1 MTAPTVP
8 PTLLLPV
15 VHVHGA
21 TSWRRRV
28 FLLLL
33 TIGPTIPAFVLSI
46 VAPPDDAGDSVVLP
60 GMAMT
65 SLVWLLLAARAFPPL
80 ARWGRP
86 VSATLVGA
94 SWALGV
100 GVATMDRETFAWSA
114 PAVAAVAVATLVGT
128 WSAWWLGG
136 LRFGVVAPLVRPA
149 PAPTSP
155 SSRSAWSETVTHT
168 TYAVFLLVATA
179 LIVLYLVATG
189 FAAGTWLTLVPLAA
203 FTLLSALPFAIRI
216 TADRR
221 GLRIRSRVL
230 GIPLATVP
238 LDRIASA
245 TAALID
251 ETEWGQVGSTA
262 DRELTTIIHR
272 SGAALIV
279 TRTDGSMVVV
289 TADRPDLAAAVL
301 ESLRVGAAHD

>member
-1 MTAPTVP
+1 MTVPNPAAAPTLAL
-8 PTLLLPV
+8 PT

-28 FLLLL
+28 LLLVVTL
-33 TIGPTIPAFVLSI
+33 VPAFVAFVVGI
-46 VAPPDDAGDSVVLP
+46 VAPLRADVALSTLPSMWLTLVVWF
-60 GMAMT
+60 
-65 SLVWLLLAARAFPPL
+65 VLAIRAFPPI
-80 ARWGRP
+80 ARWSRHAT
-86 VSATLVGA
+86 ATLCGWA
-94 SWALGV
+94 WALGAISV
-100 GVATMDRETFAWSA
+100 TMEREAALWSVIV
-114 PAVAAVAVATLVGT
+114 VAATLTGL
-128 WSAWWLGG
+128 WLGWWVGG
-136 LRFGVVAPLVRPA
+136 LRFGVVGPLVRPVLP
-149 PAPTSP
+149 PASPTT
-155 SSRSAWSETVTHT
+155 RSAWSETVTHAA
-168 TYAVFLLVATA
+168 YAVLLLVLSVMAV
-179 LIVLYLVATG
+179 I
-189 FAAGTWLTLVPLAA
+189 FLAA
-203 FTLLSALPFAIRI
+203 VGIDSGVWAWLLPIAAFAFLSALSFTIRV

-221 GLRIRSRVL
+221 GLRIRSRIL
-230 GIPLATVP
+230 GIPLETVP

-301 ESLRVGAAHD
+301 ESLRTQRPRG